1 MFTKFRVI
9 KETIKLIQ
17 LANRMSDDLPG
28 DRPKFGYLLT
38 NRSFLV
44 PAIGILVNI
53 LIVLNFPLL
62 SPILTLLQGYS
73 PELVAETIIAWI
85 TMLSLMWALIER
97 MFTNAKAV
105 LTPKQ
110 AEKAL
115 AEVVGDDKLAHAMRK
130 ALK

>member
-1 MFTKFRVI
+1 MFAKFRAI
-9 KETIKLIQ
+9 KETVKLIQ

-28 DRPKFGYLLT
+28 DRPKFGFLLT

-44 PAIGILVNI
+44 PAVGILVNI
-53 LIVLNFPLL
+53 LIILNFPLL

-85 TMLSLMWALIER
+85 TMLSFMWALIER
-97 MFTNAKAV
+97 MFTTAKAV

-115 AEVVGDDKLAHAMRK
+115 AEVVGDDDLAKALRK
-130 ALK
+130 AMK